1 MEKPEIRIPF
11 ERVEHLIHQ
20 LQSAYREIGWDSLQ
34 IDAEALESI
43 IEKQSRP
50 YRHGKSCS
58 DMASSKYTYHH

>member
-11 ERVEHLIHQ
+11 EMVEHLIHQ
-20 LQSAYREIGWDSLQ
+20 FQNAYREIGWDSLQ

-58 DMASSKYTYHH
+58 DLAGSKYTDHP